1 MRSNEDELKS
11 SHDDKKKASK
21 KKKVRTTITLYPD
34 TLATLEMLK
43 IHTRRQGNKATF
55 SDILAEAI
63 LDLAQKKGLQLDSSG
78 YKEGI
83 AI

>member
-1 MRSNEDELKS
+1 MVLNENELKS
-11 SHDDKKKASK
+11 SNDDKKKAPRFA

-43 IHTRRQGNKATF
+43 IHARRQGNKATF

-63 LDLAQKKGLQLDSSG
+63 LDLAEKKGLALQ
-78 YKEGI
+78 
-83 AI
+83 